1 MMGWDLVLGHNSAFP
16 PKKNMYAIY
25 YKLVARYSDIQQLQK
40 QGKISKGAGW
50 RWRYARM
57 DFADA
62 FTEEGVGGGGDVLFL
77 LSVYSCCRRPSRC
90 Q

>member
-1 MMGWDLVLGHNSAFP
+1 
-16 PKKNMYAIY
+16 
-25 YKLVARYSDIQQLQK
+25 
-40 QGKISKGAGW
+40 
-50 RWRYARM
+50 M